1 MAIPNQGY
9 RIDLNL
15 KETEDTR
22 VAIDALGGAG
32 ISNDIRLLQN
42 NLRNTSEIGFNA
54 VDAQGF
60 FSFKNDKTFPFIS
73 EQFIVSSKKTI
84 GSNSTSITIEFPL
97 SAKLEFKLGDTIELS
112 GMTDDAA
119 ALNGLYPVLS
129 WSGQTNQMIL
139 QKSRLVYVD
148 DNILPKPTVKLRAR
162 DSLTFTNGDVITL
175 SHDITFID
183 PEDSTI
189 TPVEFL
195 KSKTYYVV
203 NSNAVNEFKLSETS
217 GGSAISLP
225 ANAVS
230 SSTPF
235 FTFIRNDTVYK
246 ENLINYI
253 EPDYFD
259 TGLEADDTFS
269 FLEAHGDDVNT
280 AFDETAININQSTYS
295 MSKKYRGDVDMS
307 VSDSVKIQGN
317 VSINDPANN
326 NSAPDKIGN
335 DKAPGIY
342 IGGTRAFSSDNNPW
356 RKQGS
361 PGAETAELETSSDE
375 VKIGELAF
383 LDGGDSNSIIITGQ
397 ISGDVQNA
405 PTHFTNKT
413 AKSSLATPTP
423 GSFTHKLP
431 VTVQDEL
438 GNQET
443 YYLLLSDSI

>member
-15 KETEDTR
+15 KETENTR

-32 ISNDIRLLQN
+32 ISDDLRLLQN
-42 NLRNTSEIGFNA
+42 NLRNTSEIGFNT
-54 VDAQGF
+54 VDEQGF
-60 FSFKNDKTFPFIS
+60 FSFKNDKSFTFVS
-73 EQFIVSSKKTI
+73 EQFIVSAE
-84 GSNSTSITIEFPL
+84 GEGADNSTKITIQFPL
-97 SAKLEFKLGDTIELS
+97 SRKLEFKVADTIELS
-112 GMTDDAA
+112 GMTGDAA
-119 ALNGLYPVLS
+119 DLNGFYPVLT

-139 QKSRLVYVD
+139 RKSRVVKTIS
-148 DNILPKPTVKLRAR
+148 NISPKPTVKLKA
-162 DSLTFTNGDVITL
+162 SNLFTFTNGDVITL
-175 SHDITFID
+175 SHDVTFID

-189 TPVEFL
+189 TVEFL

-217 GGSAISLP
+217 GGSAISIP
-225 ANAVS
+225 VNAV
-230 SSTPF
+230 TEPRF
-235 FTFIRNDTVYK
+235 FTFIRNDTVYQ

-253 EPDYFD
+253 EPEYFD
-259 TGLEADDTFS
+259 TGLESNDNFS
-269 FLEAHGDDVNT
+269 FLEAHGNIINN
-280 AFDETAININQSTYS
+280 AFDETEINVNQASYF
-295 MSKKYRGDVDMS
+295 MGKKYRGDVNMS
-307 VSDSVKIQGN
+307 TSNLVKIEGN

-326 NSAPDKIGN
+326 NSDTAGVN
-335 DKAPGIY
+335 ESNAPGVY

-356 RKQGS
+356 NRDGTENDAAAALK
-361 PGAETAELETSSDE
+361 TSSEE

-383 LDGGDSNSIIITGQ
+383 LDGGTAGSMIITGE
-397 ISGDVQNA
+397 ISEDVQNVSG
-405 PTHFTNKT
+405 KT

>member
-1 MAIPNQGY
+1 MVRPNQGY

-15 KETEDTR
+15 KETENTR

-32 ISNDIRLLQN
+32 ISDDIRLLQN
-42 NLRNTSEIGFNA
+42 NLRNTSEIGFNT
-54 VDAQGF
+54 VDEQGF

-73 EQFIVSSKKTI
+73 EQFIVSAE
-84 GSNSTSITIEFPL
+84 GEGADNSTKITIQFPL
-97 SAKLEFKLGDTIELS
+97 SAKLEFKVADTIELS
-112 GMTDDAA
+112 GMTGDAA
-119 ALNGLYPVLS
+119 DLNGFYPVLT

-139 QKSRLVYVD
+139 RKSRVVKTIS
-148 DNILPKPTVKLRAR
+148 NISPKPTVKLKA
-162 DSLTFTNGDVITL
+162 SNLFTFTNGDVITL
-175 SHDITFID
+175 SHDVTFID

-189 TPVEFL
+189 TVEFL

-235 FTFIRNDTVYK
+235 FTFIRNDTVYQ

-253 EPDYFD
+253 EPEYFD
-259 TGLEADDTFS
+259 TGLESNDNFS
-269 FLEAHGDDVNT
+269 FLEAHSDIINN
-280 AFDETAININQSTYS
+280 AFDATEINVNQASYF
-295 MSKKYRGDVDMS
+295 MDKKYRGDVNMS
-307 VSDSVKIQGN
+307 TSNLVKIEGN

-326 NSAPDKIGN
+326 NSDTAGVN
-335 DKAPGIY
+335 ESNAPGVY

-356 RKQGS
+356 NKD
-361 PGAETAELETSSDE
+361 GAENNDAAALKTSSEE

-383 LDGGDSNSIIITGQ
+383 LDGGTAGSMIITGE
-397 ISGDVQNA
+397 IIEDVQDDSV
-405 PTHFTNKT
+405 FGSGKT